1 MNAHVVTGW
10 LADGPTFVARGAF
23 RDEHAREGAGGPKCV
38 EVDRMSAGSSGR
50 SRSAA
55 DIERARA
62 LCSA

>member
-1 MNAHVVTGW
+1 MIAHVVTGGW
-10 LADGPTFVARGAF
+10 RTGRVRSAGAIC
-23 RDEHAREGAGGPKCV
+23 DEHDREGTGF
-38 EVDRMSAGSSGR
+38 SGR

>member
-1 MNAHVVTGW
+1 MAGGRAAFVT
-10 LADGPTFVARGAF
+10 PGAF
-23 RDEHAREGAGGPKCV
+23 CDELAREGTGGPKCV
-38 EVDRMSAGSSGR
+38 EVDRMSAGFPGR